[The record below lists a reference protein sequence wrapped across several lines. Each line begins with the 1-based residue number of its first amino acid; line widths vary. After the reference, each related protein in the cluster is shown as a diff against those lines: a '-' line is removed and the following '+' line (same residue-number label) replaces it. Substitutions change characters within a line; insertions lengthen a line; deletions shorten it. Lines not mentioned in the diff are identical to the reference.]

1 MQTNYQDAV
10 RNVRRYLAQEAKA
23 KQSALLWAFKIGR
36 TFWWDIL
43 GGKSHVR
50 DQNARLKHFANDIG
64 KSPAVLNTYKLFY
77 LGARSENN
85 IRQYPLRKDQYER
98 IGRYLPGED
107 FISHTLR
114 LQFYGFLTKHD
125 LDEDQLKKALHLAN
139 EAVDELPWNP
149 LRKDLERPLQET
161 KIGKKIRLEL
171 LVKEEDVPKLIA
183 TQKRLISLGEEI
195 WMQTGHKLGFSVTE
209 GGITHATKQPDVMT
223 PDQTFEAMRRER
235 QRGKRI
241 KEIQKS
247 ASDASKKWTGERLF
261 HGKAEVL
268 LKDGALFPQR
278 SIAICLTDP
287 PYGPEFYHPWRPH
300 TELKHDSP
308 PSSQKCAELTAH
320 IADIILSRK
329 INMERFAWYSFC
341 PLNAVSIFL
350 PPLLEVF
357 QKHRKDCPYDVLV
370 WDKQLPPKAGGDV
383 HFSLDA
389 EAILYFSID
398 RPLATTTLAGKKT
411 KLQSRI
417 IREMPVEGFWKPP
430 GLMAQLIHLSTHSE
444 KEVVLDPFCGN
455 GSTGIGAM
463 LAGREFRLVESNAER
478 YKVAEA
484 NILGA
489 LKTAPA
495 P

>member
-1 MQTNYQDAV
+1 
-10 RNVRRYLAQEAKA
+10 
-23 KQSALLWAFKIGR
+23 
-36 TFWWDIL
+36 
-43 GGKSHVR
+43 
-50 DQNARLKHFANDIG
+50 
-64 KSPAVLNTYKLFY
+64 
-77 LGARSENN
+77 
-85 IRQYPLRKDQYER
+85 
-98 IGRYLPGED
+98 
-107 FISHTLR
+107 
-114 LQFYGFLTKHD
+114 
-125 LDEDQLKKALHLAN
+125 
-139 EAVDELPWNP
+139 
-149 LRKDLERPLQET
+149 
-161 KIGKKIRLEL
+161 
-171 LVKEEDVPKLIA
+171 
-183 TQKRLISLGEEI
+183 
-195 WMQTGHKLGFSVTE
+195 
-209 GGITHATKQPDVMT
+209 
-223 PDQTFEAMRRER
+223 
-235 QRGKRI
+235 
-241 KEIQKS
+241 
-247 ASDASKKWTGERLF
+247 
-261 HGKAEVL
+261 
-268 LKDGALFPQR
+268 
-278 SIAICLTDP
+278 
-287 PYGPEFYHPWRPH
+287 
-300 TELKHDSP
+300 
-308 PSSQKCAELTAH
+308 
-320 IADIILSRK
+320 
-329 INMERFAWYSFC
+329 MERFAWYSFC